1 MSLAG
6 LCVIHSRTVRQRF
19 ASHDSARGRRN
30 ILISAVAGIGWYSDC
45 LLATITLMVCFF
57 YLAMLMLL
65 LPLLGRSF
73 VSHSSFVVHVDNL
86 VELSIPTLSVSASRS
101 PWSFV
106 S

>member
-1 MSLAG
+1 M
-6 LCVIHSRTVRQRF
+6 IHNFEAVRQRF
-19 ASHDSARGRRN
+19 ASNDSARRN

-45 LLATITLMVCFF
+45 LVAPITVMVCFF
-57 YLAMLMLL
+57 CLAMLMLL
-65 LPLLGRSF
+65 LPLLGRSS

-86 VELSIPTLSVSASRS
+86 VELSIPTLSFSRASHS